1 MRNTVTMSSTRS
13 RNGSARPNYAIDA
26 TGLDIPDTDDRD
38 DDYNEENDNKES
50 NAAGDDDVEEEDNAN
65 EESDDDY
72 EKAKEREEK
81 EARKARAIAQ
91 LNKARPKAKRGRPP
105 KRKYRQ
111 AEDEG
116 AVTELSGSERSR
128 SNSVIGGYPAAKR
141 YHFPYPVDSEG
152 NPILVVNEEYD
163 LPVDEEGERKIT
175 KDGDLLDGRKFLVRT
190 FKLMGK
196 GETKFM
202 SATEA
207 ARAIGF
213 KDSYLFFQYHPNLYK
228 IIVSQE
234 QKNALIEAGVLPHSF
249 KSRQIALVTARS
261 VFREFGASSVVG
273 GKNITD
279 DYYAT
284 KLRDEGKVTEGSLS
298 RDLSKRNLAKQGSW
312 DSSAYYGVDNNP
324 AKNTV
329 EFFERRNQ
337 HSHRVNADAELIANA
352 TTGTHSNQ
360 INAKNWL
367 YQHAAACSRFNSD
380 MYYDRVRVL
389 LIENQG
395 IRDPYTNVLHIP
407 GATQSEKVLS
417 YKNTGRGKR
426 GAVEYETIIS
436 DSNAIKPRT
445 GLSEVP
451 REIYE
456 DLLDE
461 SVIQDIEAQVQF
473 EKGN

>member
-1 MRNTVTMSSTRS
+1 MSSSRS
-13 RNGSARPNYAIDA
+13 RNGSSRPDYTIDA

-38 DDYNEENDNKES
+38 DDYNEDANAGETKEDEDNEV
-50 NAAGDDDVEEEDNAN
+50 DDD
-65 EESDDDY
+65 SDEDY
-72 EKAKEREEK
+72 EKARDREE
-81 EARKARAIAQ
+81 EKARSTQTIAQ
-91 LNKARPKAKRGRPP
+91 QTMPRPKAKRGRPP

-111 AEDEG
+111 GEDEG
-116 AVTELSGSERSR
+116 TGPEQSGSERSR

-152 NPILVVNEEYD
+152 NPIPVVNEEYA
-163 LPVDEEGERKIT
+163 LPEDAEGETKIS
-175 KDGDLLDGRKFLVRT
+175 KDGDLMGGRKFLVRT
-190 FKLMGK
+190 FKLMDK
-196 GETKFM
+196 GNVKFM
-202 SATEA
+202 SATET

-228 IIVSQE
+228 FIVSQE
-234 QKNALIEAGVLPHSF
+234 QKNGLIDAGVLPHSY

-261 VFREFGASSVVG
+261 VFREFGASIIVG
-273 GKNITD
+273 GKNIVD

-284 KLRDEGKVTEGSLS
+284 KMREEGKVAEGSLS

-312 DSSAYYGVDNNP
+312 DGSEYYGAGNNP
-324 AKNTV
+324 AKNVV

-337 HSHRVNADAELIANA
+337 HPHRVNANAELIANA
-352 TTGTHSNQ
+352 TTGTHSSQ
-360 INAKNWL
+360 INATNWL

-407 GATQSEKVLS
+407 AATQSSKVLS
-417 YKNTGRGKR
+417 YRNVGRGKA
-426 GAVEYETIIS
+426 GEIEYETIIR
-436 DSNAIKPRT
+436 DSNAIKPIT
-445 GLSEVP
+445 GISDIP

-461 SVIQDIEAQVQF
+461 NVIHDIEEQIKF
-473 EKGN
+473 EKDS